1 MNRWYLLR
9 VEHGMTQ
16 QEVADKAGLSRQTVA
31 RLEQKA
37 DVEPNAPTIKKLADC
52 YGVAV
57 EGLLKEHAA

>member
-1 MNRWYLLR
+1 VNRWYRLR

-31 RLEQKA
+31 RLEYKA

-52 YGVAV
+52 YGLKV
-57 EGLLKEHAA
+57 EELIPEKAA